1 MCISTEALGLPSVIA
16 SLPLEI
22 MGMIWV
28 SVMDRAV
35 CVQISNDLLHP
46 FQMVA
51 VKSISTLPT
60 QQLWITLP
68 VASAPTEKAPPMSGS
83 R

>member
-1 MCISTEALGLPSVIA
+1 MYVSTEDLGLPSVIA

-28 SVMDRAV
+28 SVMERAV
-35 CVQISNDLLHP
+35 CVHISSDLLHP

-51 VKSISTLPT
+51 VKSIST
-60 QQLWITLP
+60 
-68 VASAPTEKAPPMSGS
+68 
-83 R
+83 